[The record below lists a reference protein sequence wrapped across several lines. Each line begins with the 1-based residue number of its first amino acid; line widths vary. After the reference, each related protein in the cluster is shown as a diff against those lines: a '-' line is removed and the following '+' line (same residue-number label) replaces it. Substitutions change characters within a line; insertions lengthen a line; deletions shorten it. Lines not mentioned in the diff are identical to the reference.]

1 MKTALKDAPISNMD
15 EPDGLVSAK
24 IDSKNGLLASPDS
37 KNSMIEVFRKEN
49 VPNTFSKKN
58 KINDVDKN
66 ELEIEKLF

>member
-1 MKTALKDAPISNMD
+1 MKTALKGAPISNMD

-49 VPNTFSKKN
+49 IPKTLVR
-58 KINDVDKN
+58 KIKLMRKN